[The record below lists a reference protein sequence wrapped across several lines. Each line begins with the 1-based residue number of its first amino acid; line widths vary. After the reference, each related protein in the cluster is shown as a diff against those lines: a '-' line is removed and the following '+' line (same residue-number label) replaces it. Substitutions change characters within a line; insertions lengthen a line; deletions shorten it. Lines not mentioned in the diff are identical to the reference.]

1 MNLRSDGRPARQIGV
16 GERSYSNLVACG
28 RRGHDHGGRSTHY
41 NIRGKHR
48 ARRLYFSDAGRR
60 GGGRAAHQIG
70 VGERSYSNL
79 VACGRRGHDLGGRRA
94 HHVRGKRG
102 VRGLYFGD
110 AGRRGYGRASPPGGP
125 FDPPFIPNMRAGNDD
140 PLGIVVRMAR
150 IRDDVR
156 LQLLD
161 DGRMIVDEHGM
172 SGVIHEASEFARH
185 GIAGKQ
191 DTGLQRL
198 HLKPALALV
207 FI

>member
-1 MNLRSDGRPARQIGV
+1 MRP
-16 GERSYSNLVACG
+16 
-28 RRGHDHGGRSTHY
+28 
-41 NIRGKHR
+41 
-48 ARRLYFSDAGRR
+48 
-60 GGGRAAHQIG
+60 
-70 VGERSYSNL
+70 
-79 VACGRRGHDLGGRRA
+79 
-94 HHVRGKRG
+94 
-102 VRGLYFGD
+102 
-110 AGRRGYGRASPPGGP
+110 
-125 FDPPFIPNMRAGNDD
+125 GNDD

-150 IRDDVR
+150 IRDGFR